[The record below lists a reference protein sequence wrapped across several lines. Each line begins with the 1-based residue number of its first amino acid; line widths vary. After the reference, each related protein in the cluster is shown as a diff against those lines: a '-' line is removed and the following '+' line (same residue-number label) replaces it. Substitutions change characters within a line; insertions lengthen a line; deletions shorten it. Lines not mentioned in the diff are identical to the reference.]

1 MITFIIPAYN
11 EERLIA
17 PTLNAI
23 HAAAR
28 AIKEPYEVIVA
39 DDGSTDATAA
49 VAARH
54 GARVVTVHHRQIA
67 ATRNSGA
74 RQAKGDVL
82 IFVDADTNL
91 TEAVVGAAVQAVRD
105 GAVGGGAVARFDG
118 RIPLYARALVRLGTW
133 LQLRIRLASGC
144 FLFCTRQAFEAV
156 GGFDE
161 TLYAFEDVVMSRRLN
176 RFGRFVVLRETVITS
191 GRNVRAHSGFE
202 ALRMLGGLALQGPGF
217 FKRRRGL
224 RFWYD
229 GRRDDP
235 DSTA

>member
-17 PTLNAI
+17 RTLSAL
-23 HAAAR
+23 HASAR
-28 AIKEPYEVIVA
+28 GINEPYEVIVA
-39 DDGSTDATAA
+39 DDASTDATAA

-54 GARVVTVHHRQIA
+54 GARVVAVNHRQIA
-67 ATRNSGA
+67 AARNSGA

-82 IFVDADTNL
+82 IFVDADTSL
-91 TEAVVGAAVQAVRD
+91 SEAVVRAAVQAVCD
-105 GAVGGGAVARFDG
+105 GAVGGSAEPRFDC
-118 RIPLYARALVRLGTW
+118 RIPLYAWALGWLWVSLQRWGRLG
-133 LQLRIRLASGC
+133 SGC
-144 FLFCTRQAFEAV
+144 FLFCTRQAFDAV

-161 TLYAFEDVVMSRRLN
+161 TLYAFEDVAMSRRLK

-191 GRNVRAHSGFE
+191 GRNVRARSSFE

-217 FKRRRGL
+217 FKSRRGL

-235 DSTA
+235 D